1 MLHSCVS
8 LFSQQIVLQCFL
20 SLGLCTTVNA
30 KVHGFSIVSL
40 SVSFFSLP
48 LPLPQLH
55 SLLPPSHLSGLSR
68 DTPSKQNWIPARPD
82 LVCGETKSCTG
93 MSCMLSFVNSD
104 RTGIVC
110 CILAKEFW
118 AGRICMLYVD
128 QLTPRATGLLLC
140 CGTND
145 TSTRAPSAVAATT
158 STMSFCCPC
167 VTCLRAAHPQY

>member
-1 MLHSCVS
+1 M
-8 LFSQQIVLQCFL
+8 LQCFL

-40 SVSFFSLP
+40 SVSFFRFLFRFLNCIPSFRPPTLVVF
-48 LPLPQLH
+48 LVTLH
-55 SLLPPSHLSGLSR
+55 QNKTGFQHAPIWYVAKPNHARDGVVCLVLL
-68 DTPSKQNWIPARPD
+68 
-82 LVCGETKSCTG
+82 
-93 MSCMLSFVNSD
+93 
-104 RTGIVC
+104 
-110 CILAKEFW
+110 ILTELELYIAKEFW

-158 STMSFCCPC
+158 STMSFCCLC